1 MENRVTESLLIAST
15 MRSEH
20 GRRTAREAKRWKHL
34 RDFGRA
40 LDQVVLLRRE
50 TRSQAVRRETGEAIQ
65 HEV

>member
-20 GRRTAREAKRWKHL
+20 GRRTAREAKRQKCL

-50 TRSQAVRRETGEAIQ
+50 TRSQAVRRETQEAIQ